1 MHPAGNETVTLQ
13 CCGSMVIHQE
23 EECCNGIGYD
33 PQRHVCA
40 DKPTPGLLIQ
50 HECMQGAVCPV
61 AAASTAYCGSCDLDP
76 STTACTWL
84 LSAHTQPDTPY
95 INITHEAL
103 SQGLSTH
110 ANRSHN
116 TFKMADE
123 NRQLDG
129 SLCASHEEVVYSGD
143 ANRYTYTDSVLEP
156 FTTYEYRVRGWNSF
170 GRGSSDVTTVSTSE
184 DKPWGVAPPRWS
196 RLGERDDIIQ
206 LLW

>member
-13 CCGSMVIHQE
+13 CCGSKVIHQE

-50 HECMQGAVCPV
+50 
-61 AAASTAYCGSCDLDP
+61 
-76 STTACTWL
+76 
-84 LSAHTQPDTPY
+84 
-95 INITHEAL
+95 
-103 SQGLSTH
+103 GLSTH

-116 TFKMADE
+116 TLKMADE
-123 NRQLDG
+123 NLQLDG

-196 RLGERDDIIQ
+196 RLGDITHYVILRDGQERYRGDETSFTDVGGIRPFQEFSYQ
-206 LLW
+206 LRRTY